1 MHKKYNIRVKYNK
14 SVHCLWIFCVVKVV
28 SSYGGADKVPISK
41 ELVQRARRSNASYK
55 EDMRK
60 AQEEEKARLATRE
73 REKEEAARKKADEA
87 NTEKWEKK
95 VQDLQGKIKAKKGF
109 IEDQNQL
116 QKTALA
122 KGEMMKTAE
131 ALRHNLRAA
140 EMARTTVERE
150 SKELNDL
157 QEQLARHMGKKP
169 KKS

>member
-1 MHKKYNIRVKYNK
+1 MEKFK
-14 SVHCLWIFCVVKVV
+14 
-28 SSYGGADKVPISK
+28 ISK
-41 ELVQRARRSNASYK
+41 INGKMILTQGCHRVLVSLFSWPGQLLSLNPC
-55 EDMRK
+55 
-60 AQEEEKARLATRE
+60 
-73 REKEEAARKKADEA
+73 
-87 NTEKWEKK
+87 
-95 VQDLQGKIKAKKGF
+95 QDVFFGILSLTLVILEIIKAKKGF

-169 KKS
+169 KKSVVFRSVVLGLHVVD

>member
-1 MHKKYNIRVKYNK
+1 
-14 SVHCLWIFCVVKVV
+14 VV

-60 AQEEEKARLATRE
+60 AEEEDKARE
-73 REKEEAARKKADEA
+73 REKEEAARKKADEG

-109 IEDQNQL
+109 IEDQNQI

-140 EMARTTVERE
+140 GMARTTVERE
-150 SKELNDL
+150 SKELNNL

>member
-1 MHKKYNIRVKYNK
+1 M
-14 SVHCLWIFCVVKVV
+14 V

-60 AQEEEKARLATRE
+60 AEEEEKARLATRE

-109 IEDQNQL
+109 IEEQNNI

-122 KGEMMKTAE
+122 KGEKMKSAD
-131 ALRHNLRAA
+131 ALRQNLRAA
-140 EMARTTVERE
+140 ELARMTVERE
-150 SKELNDL
+150 SKDLYDL

-169 KKS
+169 KNS

>member
-1 MHKKYNIRVKYNK
+1 M
-14 SVHCLWIFCVVKVV
+14 V

-109 IEDQNQL
+109 IEDQNQI

-150 SKELNDL
+150 SKELSDL

>member
-1 MHKKYNIRVKYNK
+1 M
-14 SVHCLWIFCVVKVV
+14 V

-109 IEDQNQL
+109 IEEQNNIL
-116 QKTALA
+116 KTALA
-122 KGEMMKTAE
+122 KGETMKSAN

-140 EMARTTVERE
+140 VLARMTVERE
-150 SKELNDL
+150 SKILNNL
-157 QEQLARHMGKKP
+157 QEQLARHMGKKS